1 MMGRGR
7 VLSREQASSAETVP
21 VLGGATPT
29 VPFGRAAVVPFGR
42 VAGRAV
48 VDANAEAAQILAD
61 ARAEAR
67 RVVASAERQIADLKL
82 RAEAEA
88 RAEAASKLAAQA
100 LALASHEAKHQ
111 ERGLEQSVAL
121 ARVLAER
128 LLGAS
133 LAVAPEQVVALAR
146 QALAEARGARR
157 LQISAHPEDARLLTA
172 SLPELGVV
180 AEAVSIAPDPA
191 RQRGS
196 LRIETDIGVLDAD
209 LAPQLDRLA
218 QRLRETLV
226 DGQ

>member
-7 VLSREQASSAETVP
+7 VLSREQATDAVTVAVP
-21 VLGGATPT
+21 GSATPT
-29 VPFGRAAVVPFGR
+29 VPFGRVAPR
-42 VAGRAV
+42 VV
-48 VDANAEAAQILAD
+48 VDASDEAAQILAD

-67 RVVASAERQIADLKL
+67 RIVASAERQIADLKL

-88 RAEAASKLAAQA
+88 RAEATSKLAAHA
-100 LALASHEAKHQ
+100 LALASHEARSQ

-157 LQISAHPEDARLLTA
+157 LLISAHPEDARLLSE

-180 AEAVSIAPDPA
+180 AEAVSIAPDPT
-191 RQRGS
+191 RERGS

-218 QRLRETLV
+218 QRLRETLA